1 MMGGSNQ
8 KVVGA
13 EAAPELKRRRR
24 SAEEKRQIAEASMQP
39 GASVAEIA
47 QSYGVHPS
55 QVFKWRRAYRGEL
68 VEKKAPSALL
78 RVRVTDAVHDGQV
91 HATPSS
97 VQQGTIHIQFAR
109 AKVSIEGSADAAT
122 VRAVL
127 ECLAG

>member
-1 MMGGSNQ
+1 MGGSNQ
-8 KVVGA
+8 KIIG
-13 EAAPELKRRRR
+13 PEPGPEPRRRRR
-24 SAEEKRQIAEASMQP
+24 SAQEKREIAEASRQP

-68 VEKKAPSALL
+68 LEKKAPSALL
-78 RVRVTDAVHDGQV
+78 RVRVTDSVEEEQV
-91 HATPSS
+91 EVNTSS
-97 VQQGTIHIQFAR
+97 IRQGTIHIQFAR
-109 AKVSIEGSADAAT
+109 ARVSIEGSADAAT